1 MVKVVQAVP
10 DKLDAFSKK
19 CKNRWQESETV
30 INKAISEVESV
41 RTAWGGDFA
50 KAFGQAWAMWQK
62 EIKEFPIECQ
72 KTATEMTRLAGIY
85 READEK
91 AKKAVGSVSVGGQ
104 VGGQS
109 GGR

>member
-1 MVKVVQAVP
+1 MVELVQATP
-10 DKLDAFSKK
+10 EELDTFSRK
-19 CKNRWQESETV
+19 CTTKAQLAATTV
-30 INKAISEVESV
+30 SKAITAVESV
-41 RTAWGGDFA
+41 RARWGGELA